1 MRNVDDQHSLQYT
14 LTLKITSLL
23 NWGFIAFDFPK
34 AIVTHCF
41 SYVIFQPLDRFR
53 LAVRMVSMI

>member
-34 AIVTHCF
+34 AIVTHGVLRMLFF
-41 SYVIFQPLDRFR
+41 SLWIDFDVL
-53 LAVRMVSMI
+53 LEW